1 MIYLPAPERIE
12 QTNKN
17 GHYFRIPSKIP
28 SVVCRYCAIGAAYT
42 NRPVWEIYL
51 IPLFFISE
59 KLW

>member
-17 GHYFRIPSKIP
+17 GRYFRIPSKIP

-42 NRPVWEIYL
+42 NWPVWEIYL

-59 KLW
+59 KLR

>member
-17 GHYFRIPSKIP
+17 GRYFRIPSKIP

-42 NRPVWEIYL
+42 NWLVWEIYL
-51 IPLFFISE
+51 IP
-59 KLW
+59 